1 VTVAEEAS
9 GLRPPGRDALTRCV
23 GDPEGFLE
31 AHWSRAPM
39 YRQRADDHAFA
50 DLLTLD
56 DVDTLIATAF
66 LRTPAF
72 RMVKDGTQLDERT
85 YTRSATLGGRTV
97 TGVADPGR
105 IFDLFHS
112 GTTLV
117 LQGLHRYWAPLGRFV
132 RQLELALTVPAQT
145 NAYITPPGSQGFALH
160 YDTHDVF
167 VLQVS
172 GTKRWQVRP
181 PVIEAPL
188 QDQTGRTSDE
198 GELLMDV
205 ELGPGD
211 CLYLPRG
218 FRHSATAQADT
229 SAHLT
234 IGLLVTTW
242 HEILEEVLRLAKD
255 EPEFRGSLPAGYA
268 DDPDALAKVISER
281 LGAFTQWVGELDP
294 DDLASTMSK
303 RFRSSRPPLLAG
315 QLSQLAG
322 LDAIDDGTVVRR
334 RPGSTCWL
342 RLDGDRLTLS
352 LGDRDLRM
360 PPELEPAIRFV
371 LDRDAFVVADL
382 APMLDEP
389 SRLTLVRRLIREGL
403 LEAGG
408 DA

>member
-1 VTVAEEAS
+1 
-9 GLRPPGRDALTRCV
+9 
-23 GDPEGFLE
+23 
-31 AHWSRAPM
+31 M
-39 YRQRADDHAFA
+39 YRQRADEGAFA
-50 DLLTLD
+50 DLFTLE
-56 DVDTLIATAF
+56 DVDALIATAF
-66 LRTPAF
+66 LRAPAF
-72 RMVKDGTQLDERT
+72 RMVKDGAQLDERR

-105 IFDLFHS
+105 IFELFHS

-132 RQLELALTVPAQT
+132 RELELALTVPAQT
-145 NAYITPPGSQGFALH
+145 NAYITPSGSQGFALH

-188 QDQTGRTSDE
+188 QDQTGIKGDE

-218 FRHSATAQADT
+218 FRHSATAQTDA

-234 IGLLVTTW
+234 IGLLTTTW
-242 HEILEEVLRLAKD
+242 HEVLEEVLRLAKD
-255 EPEFRGSLPAGYA
+255 EPGFRGSLPPGYA
-268 DDPDALAKVISER
+268 DDPDTLAKAIAER
-281 LGAFTQWVGELDP
+281 LAAFTGWVRELDP
-294 DDLASTMSK
+294 GDLALTMSK

-315 QLSQLAG
+315 QLAQLAG
-322 LDAIDDGTVVRR
+322 LDAIDDGTVVLRR
-334 RPGSTCWL
+334 SGSACWL

-360 PPELEPAIRFV
+360 PSELEPALRFV
-371 LDRDAFVVADL
+371 LEQDAFAVGDL
-382 APMLDEP
+382 APLLDGP
-389 SRLTLVRRLIREGL
+389 SRVTLVRRLIREGL
-403 LEAGG
+403 LEARR